1 MQEKKKDRDLIFW
14 ASIFFDVILI
24 FLLAFALFTH
34 YLKIFN
40 LGQGIFIILAFV
52 GVIPVFI
59 SAVRALIRRRLT
71 IDLLASIALIFAF
84 LSGEWN
90 SVAFINLMLAFAR
103 IFDHWTAMRTKHTI
117 EHLLKYRPEKVK
129 IQKGSQIVEIK
140 LEKLKIGDEV
150 VIEAGDRVPV
160 DGTVISG
167 TASINES
174 ILTGE
179 SEPVSKVVGSAVYTS
194 TLNEAGSLLVRVEK
208 IGEDTTLAKIISLVE
223 EASRKKAGIER
234 VAERFTQWYIFLTI
248 AGSIVLFFILKDTNM
263 VLAVLLVVC
272 ADDIAVAVPLSYTAA
287 IARAAERGIVI
298 KGSEVI
304 EKLPKIKYFM
314 TDKTGTLTQGK
325 PRITGVK
332 TFKNLP
338 HEKFLALIGT
348 AEINSHHPVGIA
360 IVDYAKNSGVKILAP
375 EDCNE
380 VPGEGVSCITAGK
393 KMFSGKISF
402 LERNKIKILPA
413 QKTMMEEEKAKGY
426 GLVALGR
433 GAELLGYMVM
443 EDALRP
449 FAHLVI
455 KSTKKL
461 GAEQWIMLTGDNEKV
476 ASRVA
481 GELGIDKFEANLK
494 PEQKLKYIE
503 NFKKTNP
510 GILAM
515 MGDGVND
522 AAALA
527 LADVSFAMG
536 AIGSDAAIEAADVA
550 LMHDNLER
558 VPESMTLAKKTMGI
572 IKQNFILWGA
582 TNVVGLVLVF
592 TGVIGPV
599 GAATYNF
606 VTDFFPIMNALRIS
620 FDYKKLKFLRPRNK

>member
-1 MQEKKKDRDLIFW
+1 MKAADKKNQNDYFKL
-14 ASIFFDVILI
+14 
-24 FLLAFALFTH
+24 
-34 YLKIFN
+34 N
-40 LGQGIFIILAFV
+40 LWLNIILAGLLAVALILHYLGAKWLQENVFIALSFL
-52 GVIPVFI
+52 GLIPVVI
-59 SAVRALIRRRLT
+59 SAVKALYHRRLT

-84 LSGEWN
+84 IAGEWY
-90 SVAFINLMLAFAR
+90 SAAFINLMLAFAR
-103 IFDHWTAMRTKHTI
+103 IFDIWTGMRAKRI
-117 EHLLKYRPEKVK
+117 IQALLKFRPEIVK
-129 IQKGSQIVEIK
+129 IKKGGQIVEIK
-140 LEKLKIGDEV
+140 LEKLKVGDLV
-150 VIEAGDRVPV
+150 VVEAGERVPA
-160 DGTVISG
+160 DGTIISG
-167 TASINES
+167 QASINES

-179 SEPVSKVVGSAVYTS
+179 SEPVSKTVGSMVYTS
-194 TLNEAGSLLVRVEK
+194 TLNEAGSLLVKVEK
-208 IGEDTTLAKIISLVE
+208 TGEDTTLAKIISLVE
-223 EASRKKAGIER
+223 EASRKKAGTER
-234 VAERFTQWYIFLTI
+234 VADRFTQIYILITL
-248 AGSIVLFFILKDTNM
+248 AGSIILFFVLGDSNM
-263 VLAVLLVVC
+263 VLAVLLVIC

-287 IARAAERGIVI
+287 IAHGAKRGIII
-298 KGSEVI
+298 KGSEVL

-348 AEINSHHPVGIA
+348 AEINSRHPVGIA

-380 VPGEGVSCITAGK
+380 VPGEGVSCVTGGK

-402 LERNKIKILPA
+402 LERNKIKILPG
-413 QKTMMEEEKAKGY
+413 QKIIMEEEKSKGY
-426 GLVALGR
+426 SIVALGR
-433 GAELLGYMVM
+433 GTELLGYMVM

-455 KSTKKL
+455 KNTKKI
-461 GAEQWIMLTGDNEKV
+461 GVESWIMLTGDNEKV

-494 PEQKLKYIE
+494 PDQKLKYIE
-503 NFKKTNP
+503 NFKKSNP
-510 GILAM
+510 GVLAM

-522 AAALA
+522 AASLA

-558 VPESMTLAKKTMGI
+558 VPESMKLAKKTMGI
-572 IKQNFILWGA
+572 VKQNFVIWGA
-582 TNVVGLVLVF
+582 TNAVGLILVF
-592 TGVIGPV
+592 AGVIGPE

-606 VTDFFPIMNALRIS
+606 VTDFFPLLNAARLIRGR
-620 FDYKKLKFLRPRNK
+620 K